1 MSATS
6 PSSSL
11 RGSYGVGVGV
21 QAAPCTVLLTASRQ
35 PDPRPP
41 EQPAGGPHVQ
51 ARVAVRMVPVRGGGG
66 TRPMESSCLTSPTA
80 NPPDPRPAPSQLLLR
95 TPAPPLPAHCSA
107 APLDSS
113 SRPPRSCKDRGWA
126 GRRSPL
132 VAVGLR
138 HRTSPG
144 VNPHGMAHSAPCALK
159 GGSTAGWEH
168 LTHAP
173 GVSGR
178 PDPL

>member
-1 MSATS
+1 MPATS

-51 ARVAVRMVPVRGGGG
+51 ARVAVRMVPVRGG

-126 GRRSPL
+126 GRHSPL

-144 VNPHGMAHSAPCALK
+144 VNPHGMAHSPPCALK